1 MRKQGLRGIPLQTV
15 GRKNETCKKNI
26 VKTDI
31 MNQEFRV
38 FNTCRKTV
46 PTKCIEGCC
55 YGNDNFSNDILRC
68 YN

>member
-1 MRKQGLRGIPLQTV
+1 
-15 GRKNETCKKNI
+15 
-26 VKTDI
+26 